1 MAHKKA
7 GGSTRNGRDSK
18 PKYLGIKRYGGQV
31 VNAGEIIVR
40 QRGTQFH
47 PGQYVGIGK
56 DHTLYALR
64 AGRVVFGVK
73 GQLRKRSVSIEPIME
88 EAGEAAA

>member
-31 VNAGEIIVR
+31 VNAGEILVR

-47 PGQYVGIGK
+47 PGIHVGLGR
-56 DHTLYALR
+56 DHTLYALKS
-64 AGRVVFGVK
+64 GRVVFGVK
-73 GQLRKRSVSIEPIME
+73 GPLRKRCVSIEPIE
-88 EAGEAAA
+88 QPTEAA